1 MRIDADRW
9 NGGAEG
15 KKGGLGGERRGCYI
29 IFNAYDACWVEL
41 LGEFVTLYVFS
52 LYWHE
57 FCNDYLNC
65 FYGS

>member
-1 MRIDADRW
+1 MAAVARKGDFW
-9 NGGAEG
+9 G
-15 KKGGLGGERRGCYI
+15 KLRGCYI
-29 IFNAYDACWVEL
+29 IFNAYDACWAVL

-57 FCNDYLNC
+57 FCNDYLNY